1 MSTRGHGH
9 EDVKQNHQS
18 CYLQLSTRQCQSW
31 KAGFKNGNFVCSP
44 FSIEIVL
51 GMLAFGAEG
60 QTLKQLLEFLGH
72 KSLEELRS
80 MSLVSKILEHI
91 LLSTIK
97 GGPDVRIANEV
108 WVAEQLKPVQ
118 SCYRE
123 VLETVYKT
131 KADYIDNENKPAQSA
146 ETINSWTKEKT
157 NGLIPK
163 LIGEFTPDDA
173 LVIANSLYFK
183 GIWSKPFALEYTKE
197 KDFHLINGEKVPVP
211 FMTRFGEFDYGS
223 FESYKMVRFPYESGF
238 KGYNM
243 FKRPCE
249 SEFNG
254 FNMFNRPYESEFNGF
269 NMFKQPYE
277 CNGQSNEFSMYIF
290 LPDRIDGLQDLLQ
303 LFQSDPSLFYRDFN
317 LQRRRPDELWIPKF
331 EMSCTFNAHDRSVI
345 KVDEKGTEA
354 AAVTTVM
361 VATCSCSCPPPPASV
376 FVSRDHPVHVY
387 DKRKHFWNCF
397 LQRCGGQSWSVNG
410 PPPLWLPRK
419 DNWIFP
425 YHIKFPALHFSLCS
439 FDLSSLLRWFSE
451 VFHELLII
459 FRECGWRH

>member
-1 MSTRGHGH
+1 MCT
-9 EDVKQNHQS
+9 KQKRN
-18 CYLQLSTRQCQSW
+18 Y
-31 KAGFKNGNFVCSP
+31 N
-44 FSIEIVL
+44 
-51 GMLAFGAEG
+51 
-60 QTLKQLLEFLGH
+60 
-72 KSLEELRS
+72 
-80 MSLVSKILEHI
+80 
-91 LLSTIK
+91 
-97 GGPDVRIANEV
+97 
-108 WVAEQLKPVQ
+108 
-118 SCYRE
+118 
-123 VLETVYKT
+123 
-131 KADYIDNENKPAQSA
+131 DNENKPAQSA

-163 LIGEFTPDDA
+163 LIGEFSPDDV

-254 FNMFNRPYESEFNGF
+254 FSMFNRPYESGFNGFNMFKRPCESEFNGFNMFNRPYESEFNGF
-269 NMFKQPYE
+269 NMFKKPYE
-277 CNGQSNEFSMYIF
+277 SNGQSNEFSMYIF

-361 VATCSCSCPPPPASV
+361 VATCSCSCPPPPAR
-376 FVSRDHPVHVY
+376 FVADHPFMFMIRENTSGTVFFSGVVVNPVATNWRISNAGLPLFA
-387 DKRKHFWNCF
+387 RKE
-397 LQRCGGQSWSVNG
+397 LG
-410 PPPLWLPRK
+410 
-419 DNWIFP
+419 FP
-425 YHIKFPALHFSLCS
+425 YYIKLMKKEQKRLQ
-439 FDLSSLLRWFSE
+439 LL
-451 VFHELLII
+451 L
-459 FRECGWRH
+459 